1 MGIVGQRT
9 VRKTS
14 RVTHTNKQNTN
25 INTAE
30 EHTDSSEL
38 TIYQH
43 YTYTEILWD
52 EPTGNNII
60 YLGYMANIS
69 EEKNPLKNLVQEKL

>member
-1 MGIVGQRT
+1 MWGNEQRELWGNQQR
-9 VRKTS
+9 RKQAES
-14 RVTHTNKQNTN
+14 HTKKQNTN

-38 TIYQH
+38 TIHQH

-52 EPTGNNII
+52 GPTENII
-60 YLGYMANIS
+60 YLRYVANIS
-69 EEKNPLKNLVQEKL
+69 KEK

>member
-1 MGIVGQRT
+1 MGQRT

-38 TIYQH
+38 TIHQH

-52 EPTGNNII
+52 GPTENVI
-60 YLGYMANIS
+60 YLGYVANIS
-69 EEKNPLKNLVQEKL
+69 KEKNPLKNLVQEKL